1 MNERSS
7 QTGEYVVYGGARSLF
22 TRKLTAALDFYG
34 AQYRVEPR
42 SPSANHELQV
52 RANSHQIPLIHTP
65 EDWLLADTTP
75 ILRLLDGRFPNVD
88 SFQQDR
94 LVY

>member
-1 MNERSS
+1 MNERPG

-34 AQYRVEPR
+34 AQYRVESR

-52 RANSHQIPLIHTP
+52 RAISNQIPLIHTP
-65 EDWLLADTTP
+65 
-75 ILRLLDGRFPNVD
+75 
-88 SFQQDR
+88 
-94 LVY
+94 